1 MKKRYKLL
9 KQNSRILIL
18 HWETDGMLFG
28 PEWVCIAS
36 FENAGA
42 NQERI
47 KTIIR
52 LMNECDKHTEQSNN
66 DRKGT
71 INN

>member
-9 KQNSRILIL
+9 KQNSKILIL

-28 PEWVCIAS
+28 PDWVCIAS
-36 FENAGA
+36 FENVEA
-42 NQERI
+42 NQERV

-52 LMNECDKHTEQSNN
+52 LMNECDKHTEQNNN
-66 DRKGT
+66 DRKRT
-71 INN
+71 NKN